1 MSESR
6 ARLLFVDDEPSIRMT
21 LPPVL
26 RKAGFEVSIA
36 ENVSDALFE
45 INSGQFDVLISDLNI
60 GEEGDGFL
68 ITSAMRHVQPQCL
81 TFILTGYPAFETAL
95 QAIHNHIDDYLVK
108 PVDIDVLTKILKE
121 KLQNRGPRFPF
132 APKRLAAVLKTD
144 ATQIVSR
151 VTAATSRNGNFAA
164 SEQYLSRL
172 LNAFIEQLESGHSAP
187 GADLLRIA
195 HEYGKKQAEGNHGPT
210 ELAAQFRCLEQEAYA
225 VVQKNM
231 NGMDMPTLISDL
243 KIFSASL
250 HSLLEESLNGYARRF
265 KVSDSGL
272 GSRSVR
278 PKRRAAG

>member
-108 PVDIDVLTKILKE
+108 PVDIDVLTKVLKE

-151 VTAATSRNGNFAA
+151 VTAATSRNGNSAA
-164 SEQYLSRL
+164 SGQYLSRL
-172 LNAFIEQLESGHSAP
+172 LNAFIEQLESGRSAP
-187 GADLLRIA
+187 SADLLRIA
-195 HEYGKKQAEGNHGPT
+195 HEYGKKLAEGNHGPT

-265 KVSDSGL
+265 NLSDSGL